1 MDFLFDILVTL
12 VTGLLSPA
20 SHIDHI
26 LTPSPCFCLQFVNTL
41 TLFRI
46 YASIFFT
53 NIFPFCSEVAKD
65 FNANMKSFDSC
76 ALSIYWLHLLPPAHL
91 PAHLPHLLPVHLP
104 HLLHPPHLPARRVQ
118 TIVLHGKGDLSQLGL
133 FLFPANRLSLCMEE
147 FHKSPVFIATGIYVI
162 YITCFKGTDVYCS
175 LN

>member
-1 MDFLFDILVTL
+1 MCREGGGSLLMISTLPPLISDTLVTL

-46 YASIFFT
+46 YTSIFFT

-65 FNANMKSFDSC
+65 FNANTKSFDSC
-76 ALSIYWLHLLPPAHL
+76 ALSIYWLHLLHPAHL
-91 PAHLPHLLPVHLP
+91 LHLLPVHLL
-104 HLLHPPHLPARRVQ
+104 HLLPPAHLPARRVQ
-118 TIVLHGKGDLSQLGL
+118 T
-133 FLFPANRLSLCMEE
+133 N
-147 FHKSPVFIATGIYVI
+147 VF
-162 YITCFKGTDVYCS
+162 
-175 LN
+175 